1 MDAYLARTPGEPLET
16 HAGAGGGMSE
26 SEAALAAQVAAME
39 RLQELST
46 LLVGDEVPQAIY
58 EAIVHAAADLVGS
71 EMASIHM
78 LDRGERLQLLAH
90 SGFDPDAASHWQTPT
105 APSIGTCGTALA
117 TGRRVT
123 VHDVEQD
130 AVAAP
135 GDDLIAYRAAGV
147 RAVQITPL
155 LSRSGK
161 ALGLLS
167 TYWTQPHTP
176 SARDL
181 KLFDVLARQAADAIE
196 RILSQAA
203 LRESEARQAFLL
215 ALSDELRSLKTPADI
230 ASAAVQRLGER
241 FGLSRVFYAEYFG
254 TVMRVERDFTN
265 GVESIA
271 GEHDLAAFGPDLLNA
286 YRAHRVVKTDDVSID
301 PRFND
306 QARAGLA
313 ARQVGAYLD
322 VVLYEE
328 GHWVSLLALQS
339 ATPRRWSCSEEGLFL
354 EVGERVKVA
363 IERARAEDNL
373 RELNETLEARVAGQ
387 MAERN
392 VFATLFEITDVM
404 IMAVDLDYVITAINK
419 ANADEFERIYGVR
432 PGVGDNMLD
441 LLADKPLEQAH
452 VRAGWARG
460 LSGEEVTFVEDFG
473 DPERVRPYYEIK
485 FRTLRDDAGE
495 PIGTY
500 QFVTD
505 VTQRLRDQAQ
515 LQETQEALRQSQKL
529 EAMGSLT
536 GGVAH
541 DFNNLL
547 TPIIGSL
554 DMLVRKGVG
563 NERERRLIDGALQSA
578 ERAKTLVQR
587 LLAFARRQPLQPTAV
602 DVSRLIEGMSGLIGV
617 TLGSSI
623 EIQLDLPDLPPVK
636 ADANQLEMA
645 LLNLAVNARDAMP
658 RGGRFTI
665 TATRASVQEGGC
677 DGAPGRGH
685 YVRLSVRDT
694 GTGMDAEVRRRAVEP
709 FFSTKGIGKG
719 TGLGLSMVHG
729 LAAQLGGGLTIDSE
743 PGLGTSID
751 LWLPISAT
759 LPNDDDAMLL
769 VSPSGAGRGVALL
782 VDDEELVRIST
793 AHMLSGLGFEV
804 VEAASGKEALGLLEG
819 GVKPDILVTDHL
831 MPGLTGAELAR
842 TARTMHPALP
852 VLVVSG
858 YAELE
863 GIAPDLPRLCKPF
876 RNAELAASLA
886 SLTPGM
892 FT

>member
-1 MDAYLARTPGEPLET
+1 
-16 HAGAGGGMSE
+16 
-26 SEAALAAQVAAME
+26 
-39 RLQELST
+39 
-46 LLVGDEVPQAIY
+46 
-58 EAIVHAAADLVGS
+58 
-71 EMASIHM
+71 M
-78 LDRGERLQLLAH
+78 L
-90 SGFDPDAASHWQTPT
+90 T

-130 AVAAP
+130 AAAVA

-203 LRESEARQAFLL
+203 LREGEARQAFLL

-254 TVMRVERDFTN
+254 TVMRVERDFTD

-271 GEHDLAAFGPDLLNA
+271 GEHDLAAFGPDLLDA

-339 ATPRRWSCSEEGLFL
+339 ATPRRWSCSEEGLFR

-441 LLADKPLEQAH
+441 LLADKPLEQAQ

-473 DPERVRPYYEIK
+473 DPERIRPYYEIK

-563 NERERRLIDGALQSA
+563 SERERRLIDGALQSA

-617 TLGSSI
+617 TLGASI

-645 LLNLAVNARDAMP
+645 LRHAAGRAVHHHGHP
-658 RGGRFTI
+658 RQRAGGRLRWC
-665 TATRASVQEGGC
+665 ARPRPLCPPQRSRHR
-677 DGAPGRGH
+677 DRHGR
-685 YVRLSVRDT
+685 RS
-694 GTGMDAEVRRRAVEP
+694 AAARRRA
-709 FFSTKGIGKG
+709 
-719 TGLGLSMVHG
+719 
-729 LAAQLGGGLTIDSE
+729 
-743 PGLGTSID
+743 
-751 LWLPISAT
+751 
-759 LPNDDDAMLL
+759 LL
-769 VSPSGAGRGVALL
+769 LHQGHRQGHGAGPVDGPWSGGPTRRRSHDRQRTRPRNLDRPVASHQR
-782 VDDEELVRIST
+782 DSAER
-793 AHMLSGLGFEV
+793 SGCH
-804 VEAASGKEALGLLEG
+804 A
-819 GVKPDILVTDHL
+819 P
-831 MPGLTGAELAR
+831 
-842 TARTMHPALP
+842 
-852 VLVVSG
+852 
-858 YAELE
+858 
-863 GIAPDLPRLCKPF
+863 GIAKRRRAWGGPACR
-876 RNAELAASLA
+876 R
-886 SLTPGM
+886 
-892 FT
+892 